1 MNATQA
7 IHGLLSDA
15 LKTGDVH
22 LLGEALELS
31 PATRGLLAVAPKQVH
46 LLPAADAT
54 LIGLAVGLAMSGAR
68 PVIELSGPDALW
80 GILQQLG
87 QEASLLSGEFSAPLI
102 IRVPVAPGEDVPVD
116 AIAAL
121 NGVTLACPSSA
132 AQAAGVLSA
141 ALSGRETVVILE
153 PRELLLEGLEEPDA
167 VTLGRAAV
175 ICEGTHATVLAVGR
189 GVRAAQAAAADLASE
204 GISVEVIDLC
214 TIAPLDTET
223 IAASVYK
230 TGRPVL
236 AGCPDSVLTATVH
249 AGFLRLESP
258 PTSVEAD
265 ESAIIGAVR
274 ASVSY

>member
-7 IHGLLSDA
+7 IHGLLSEA
-15 LKTGDVH
+15 LQSGDVH

-31 PATRGLLAVAPKQVH
+31 PATRGLIAVAPQQVH

-54 LIGLAVGLAMSGAR
+54 LIGLAVGLAMSGRR

-80 GILQQLG
+80 GVLQQLG
-87 QEASLLSGEFSAPLI
+87 QEASLLAGEFSAPLI
-102 IRVPVAPGEDVPVD
+102 IRVPVAPGEDVPLD

-121 NGVTLACPSSA
+121 SGVTLACPSSA
-132 AQAAGVLSA
+132 AQIAGVLSA
-141 ALSGRETVVILE
+141 ALSGRKTVVIIE
-153 PRELLLEGLEEPDA
+153 PRELLREGIDA
-167 VTLGRAAV
+167 GTEQSGHAAV
-175 ICEGTHATVLAVGR
+175 VREGTHATVVAIGQ
-189 GVRAAQAAAADLASE
+189 GVRSAQAAARVLDRE
-204 GISVEVIDLC
+204 GISVEVIALC
-214 TIAPLDTET
+214 SINPLDTEI
-223 IAASVYK
+223 IAASVHK

-236 AGCPDSVLTATVH
+236 AGCPASVLTATVR
-249 AGFLRLESP
+249 AAFLRLESP

>member
-1 MNATQA
+1 MNAIQA

-15 LKTGDVH
+15 LQSGDVH

-31 PATRGLLAVAPKQVH
+31 PATCGLLALAPQQVH

-54 LIGLAVGLAMSGAR
+54 LIGLAVGLAMSGQR

-87 QEASLLSGEFSAPLI
+87 QESALLTDEFSAPLI
-102 IRVPVAPGEDVPVD
+102 IRVPVAPGEDVPLD

-121 NGVTLACPSSA
+121 SAVTLACPSSA
-132 AQAAGVLSA
+132 AQAVGVLSA
-141 ALSGRETVVILE
+141 ALSSRETVVILE
-153 PRELLLEGLEEPDA
+153 PRELLLEGIDTADA
-167 VTLGRAAV
+167 VTFGRASLV
-175 ICEGTHATVLAVGR
+175 REGTHATVLAVGR
-189 GVRAAQAAAADLASE
+189 GVKAAEAAATALVSE
-204 GISVEVIDLC
+204 GIAVEVIDLC
-214 TIAPLDTET
+214 TITPLDTAA
-223 IAASVYK
+223 IAASINK

-236 AGCPDSVLTATVH
+236 AGCPGSVLTATVR
-249 AGFLRLESP
+249 AAFLRLESP

>member
-15 LKTGDVH
+15 LQSGDVH

-31 PATRGLLAVAPKQVH
+31 PATRGLLAVAPQQVH

-54 LIGLAVGLAMSGAR
+54 LIGLAIGLAMSGQRA
-68 PVIELSGPDALW
+68 VIELAGPDALW

-87 QEASLLSGEFSAPLI
+87 QEAALLTGEFSAPLI
-102 IRVPVAPGEDVPVD
+102 IRVPVAPGEDIPLD
-116 AIAAL
+116 AVAAFPDI
-121 NGVTLACPSSA
+121 TLACPSSA
-132 AQAAGVLSA
+132 DQIAG
-141 ALSGRETVVILE
+141 ALSSALSSRSTVVIIE
-153 PRELLLEGLEEPDA
+153 PRELLLEGIAADTISPP
-167 VTLGRAAV
+167 RAAV
-175 ICEGTHATVLAVGR
+175 VREGTHATVVTVGR
-189 GVRAAQAAAADLASE
+189 GVQTAQAAAAALDQE

-214 TIAPLDTET
+214 TLQPLDTEL

-236 AGCPDSVLTATVH
+236 VGCPTSTLTATVR
-249 AGFLRLESP
+249 AAFLRLESP